1 MASEAHLAGQ
11 SWYTGW
17 SC

>member
-11 SWYTGW
+11 SCYTGW